1 MSARVLVI
9 DAHGPVE
16 RALCASLAEAGLR
29 VVAHVVDEADDG
41 AADWPDAPGVQ
52 GVRAAD
58 PAAALDGWNDAYGP
72 FDRIVFGQ
80 PRDARAGTGA
90 PEVDPFDALAEGVET
105 RLDAFLATLQAASAL
120 ALRRGDGAQIWALT
134 QDDSVGYYLD
144 TAPGALPID
153 VRARHAALKSLGKE
167 MLRFGVRV
175 NVAHLQP
182 VAEAAAP
189 DAWHAAR
196 DGLKAFALRFRPSPA
211 AWVAAALTAWIA
223 RDDLPLAGM
232 VVPIGI
238 GFAENNV

>member
-9 DAHGPVE
+9 DAHGPIE

-52 GVRAAD
+52 VVRAAD
-58 PAAALDGWNDAYGP
+58 PAAALDGWNDAHGP

-182 VAEAAAP
+182 VAEAAAQ

-211 AWVAAALTAWIA
+211 ACVAAALTAWIA

>member
-1 MSARVLVI
+1 MLVI

-29 VVAHVVDEADDG
+29 VVAHVLDEADDG

-52 GVRAAD
+52 VVRAAD

-80 PRDARAGTGA
+80 PRDARAGA

>member
-16 RALCASLAEAGLR
+16 HALCASLADAGLQ
-29 VVAHVVDEADDG
+29 VVAHVAGDGEAAPP
-41 AADWPDAPGVQ
+41 AARV
-52 GVRAAD
+52 VRAAD
-58 PAAALDGWNDAYGP
+58 PAGALDDWNDTYGP

-80 PRDARAGTGA
+80 PRDTREPA
-90 PEVDPFDALAEGVET
+90 PDDDPFDALAEGVDA
-105 RLDAFLATLQAASAL
+105 RLGAFLATLQAAA
-120 ALRRGDGAQIWALT
+120 AVAMRRGDGAQIWALT

-175 NVAHLQP
+175 NAAHLQP
-182 VAEAAAP
+182 VAEAAEP
-189 DAWHAAR
+189 EAWHAAR
-196 DGLKAFALRFRPSPA
+196 DGLKAFALRFRPSSA
-211 AWVAAALTAWIA
+211 EAVADALTAWIA

-238 GFAENNV
+238 GFAENNL

>member
-1 MSARVLVI
+1 MLVI

-29 VVAHVVDEADDG
+29 VVAHVLDEADDG

-52 GVRAAD
+52 VVRAAD
-58 PAAALDGWNDAYGP
+58 PAAALDDWNDAYGP

-80 PRDARAGTGA
+80 PRDARAGA

>member
-1 MSARVLVI
+1 MLVI

-52 GVRAAD
+52 VVRAAD
-58 PAAALDGWNDAYGP
+58 PAAALDDWNDAYGP

-80 PRDARAGTGA
+80 PRDARAGA

-134 QDDSVGYYLD
+134 QEDSVGYYLD

>member
-29 VVAHVVDEADDG
+29 VVAHVLDEADDG

-52 GVRAAD
+52 VVRAAD

-80 PRDARAGTGA
+80 PRDARAGA

-153 VRARHAALKSLGKE
+153 VRARHVALKSLGKE

-211 AWVAAALTAWIA
+211 ACVAAALTAWIA

>member
-29 VVAHVVDEADDG
+29 VVAHAVDEADDG

-52 GVRAAD
+52 VVRAAD
-58 PAAALDGWNDAYGP
+58 PAAALDGWNDAHGP
-72 FDRIVFGQ
+72 FERIVFGQ
-80 PRDARAGTGA
+80 PRDVRASA

-105 RLDAFLATLQAASAL
+105 RLDAFLATLQAASAV

-211 AWVAAALTAWIA
+211 ACVAAALTAWIA

>member
-1 MSARVLVI
+1 MLVI

-29 VVAHVVDEADDG
+29 VVAHVVDEG
-41 AADWPDAPGVQ
+41 AADLTDLPGVRI
-52 GVRAAD
+52 VRAAD
-58 PAAALDGWNDAYGP
+58 PAAALDDWNDAHGP

-80 PRDARAGTGA
+80 PRDVRAGASGD
-90 PEVDPFDALAEGVET
+90 DPFDALADGVET

-211 AWVAAALTAWIA
+211 ACVAAALTAWIA